1 MKQNYQMKIF
11 LCLELLLYQ
20 LQFKLLAFSPRT
32 HHEFAKLCNLLFLC
46 DLLNGTRP
54 DLLHGLKTDAFTNS
68 GRSYRYGLL
77 ANLPHW
83 TTRPGL
89 PYLI

>member
-54 DLLHGLKTDAFTNS
+54 DLLHGLM
-68 GRSYRYGLL
+68 LL
-77 ANLPHW
+77 QTLVEVIDTVCWPTCPTGQHAPVS
-83 TTRPGL
+83 P
-89 PYLI
+89 I